1 MSAVLVLGEVAT
13 VYAKAE
19 AASVAILKRM
29 LPALAAGTAP
39 RRPQD
44 PSQATFF
51 PQRRPEDGLIDWSWD
66 ARRLRNF
73 IRANSEVSAI
83 ASRHTSVLQSGSPEQ
98 KAAAR
103 AQIQSEALPVL
114 QRHNLD
120 AQTYNAIANA
130 ARTDPSVQARLAQLR
145 SSTPGG

>member
-1 MSAVLVLGEVAT
+1 MRIIALTAVVALACGAAACETTSAMSESAAERA
-13 VYAKAE
+13 AE
-19 AASVAILKRM
+19 AAP
-29 LPALAAGTAP
+29 PAASPPSMAP
-39 RRPQD
+39 GPQMAYSD
-44 PSQATFF
+44 EQ
-51 PQRRPEDGLIDWSWD
+51 
-66 ARRLRNF
+66 LRNF

>member
-1 MSAVLVLGEVAT
+1 MRIIALTAVVALACGAAACETTSAMSESAAERA
-13 VYAKAE
+13 AE
-19 AASVAILKRM
+19 AAP
-29 LPALAAGTAP
+29 PASPPSMAP
-39 RRPQD
+39 GPQMAYSD
-44 PSQATFF
+44 EQ
-51 PQRRPEDGLIDWSWD
+51 
-66 ARRLRNF
+66 LRNF

-114 QRHNLD
+114 ARHNLD

-145 SSTPGG
+145 GSTPGG